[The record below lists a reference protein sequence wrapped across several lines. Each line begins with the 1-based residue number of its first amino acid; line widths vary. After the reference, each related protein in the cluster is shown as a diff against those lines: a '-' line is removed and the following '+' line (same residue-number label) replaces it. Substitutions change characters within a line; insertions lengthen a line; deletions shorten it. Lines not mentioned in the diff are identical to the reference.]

1 MVLHD
6 MNMAAR
12 YADHL
17 VALRE
22 GHVVAAGEPTAVMT
36 SDLIRDVF
44 GLDALVVPDPVSG
57 TPLVLPRGRHH
68 VSPRVPAPTPFR
80 SPSMSSPR
88 ETSRFFRVRV
98 ARITELTPSFRRFT
112 FVGDDLHEYG
122 DPGFDQ
128 RIKVVFPTE
137 TLSLDAMPTGPDW
150 WTAWRELP
158 DEQRLPFRTY
168 TTRAVRRADR
178 EVDVDM
184 VAHDVLGPASAWI
197 ANARVGDEV
206 LVFAPT
212 VALTDV
218 SFGVDFVP
226 PAETGDYL
234 LAGDETA
241 APAIAVILEQLP
253 ADATGTVVLEVPTPE
268 DCAYLPRHRASPS
281 WWRHG
286 AAATATRTWSP
297 PPVTPP
303 SRSPPTVTATRS
315 RSRHRRG
322 NALGGPPHRQ
332 GRGCSEK
339 GAAVRVARR
348 RGLGHQDPAPSP
360 GDRARVDRRAVAFM
374 GYWRSGRAEC

>member
-1 MVLHD
+1 
-6 MNMAAR
+6 
-12 YADHL
+12 
-17 VALRE
+17 
-22 GHVVAAGEPTAVMT
+22 
-36 SDLIRDVF
+36 
-44 GLDALVVPDPVSG
+44 
-57 TPLVLPRGRHH
+57 
-68 VSPRVPAPTPFR
+68 
-80 SPSMSSPR
+80 MSSPR

-268 DCAYLPRHRASPS
+268 DCAYLPRHPGFSFLVAARAGRD
-281 WWRHG
+281 RHAHLVAATRDAAFALTPDGHGDEVEEVDIDEGMLWEVPRTAKGG
-286 AAATATRTWSP
+286 AALKKAPLYAWLAGEASAIKTLRRHL
-297 PPVTPP
+297 VTE
-303 SRSPPTVTATRS
+303 
-315 RSRHRRG
+315 RG
-322 NALGGPPHRQ
+322 
-332 GRGCSEK
+332 
-339 GAAVRVARR
+339 
-348 RGLGHQDPAPSP
+348 
-360 GDRARVDRRAVAFM
+360 VDRRAVAFM